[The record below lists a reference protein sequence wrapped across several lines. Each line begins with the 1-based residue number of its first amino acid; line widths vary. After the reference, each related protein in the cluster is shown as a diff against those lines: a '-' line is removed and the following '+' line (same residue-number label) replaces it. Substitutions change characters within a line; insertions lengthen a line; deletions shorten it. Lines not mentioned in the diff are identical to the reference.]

1 MVLASFGDS
10 SWTNLPGARSQG
22 GNLVFAT
29 TNAAQQALTLARAA
43 AAPPHAPHAAALA
56 PQLASLEEAA
66 ESFVAA
72 LSTHSSEVRA
82 LVDEGLHHL
91 LPLCAL
97 LPASTTPLIIS
108 PS

>member
-1 MVLASFGDS
+1 MPATIDPCGRPWWAS
-10 SWTNLPGARSQG
+10 TR
-22 GNLVFAT
+22 
-29 TNAAQQALTLARAA
+29 R
-43 AAPPHAPHAAALA
+43 
-56 PQLASLEEAA
+56 QLASLEEAA